1 MVAFLVAGVI
11 LGVLARVLRRGPSDP
26 QIALTIP
33 VGVVGAVVGG
43 VGMNLLLHDHW
54 TELTAFASPPRA
66 SSAWS
71 SSACSRAGS
80 GGPDPMPDGCV
91 FCAIVA
97 GDTAAD
103 LVLDE
108 PDFVAFLD
116 ARPVFKGHVLLVPR
130 EHVDTLPDLPAGLR
144 DGFLAVAQRLAAAVV
159 EALGAQGSFV
169 AINNTVSQSVPH
181 LHLHVVPRTKGDG
194 LRGFFWPR
202 TKYRDL
208 DERGRYAAQL
218 AGRPRVTTAFGAR
231 QPTDARRG
239 VTHGSLRRARRR
251 RHREQR
257 AGSGSAPP
265 RGSPRRVP
273 RSPSSTWTRQRP
285 SEAAAKLGPAKAVGI
300 GCDVSD
306 AASAEA
312 AVERVV
318 SELGGIHILVN
329 NAGITRD
336 NLLFKMTEDD
346 WDLVLGVHLKGA
358 FLMTKA
364 AQKHFVEQKYG
375 KILNLSSV
383 SALGN
388 RGQAN
393 YSAAKM
399 GVQGFTRTLGIEL
412 GPYGI
417 NANAI
422 APGFIATDMTDA
434 TAARLKMD
442 VEEFRRLNAEAN
454 PVRRVG
460 FPEDI
465 AAAAAF
471 LCSDE
476 ASYITG
482 QTLYVD
488 GGAKLG

>member
-1 MVAFLVAGVI
+1 MGRYD
-11 LGVLARVLRRGPSDP
+11 GRV
-26 QIALTIP
+26 
-33 VGVVGAVVGG
+33 AVVTG
-43 VGMNLLLHDHW
+43 
-54 TELTAFASPPRA
+54 A
-66 SSAWS
+66 
-71 SSACSRAGS
+71 
-80 GGPDPMPDGCV
+80 
-91 FCAIVA
+91 
-97 GDTAAD
+97 
-103 LVLDE
+103 
-108 PDFVAFLD
+108 
-116 ARPVFKGHVLLVPR
+116 
-130 EHVDTLPDLPAGLR
+130 
-144 DGFLAVAQRLAAAVV
+144 
-159 EALGAQGSFV
+159 AQGIGYGIATRFAEEGASV
-169 AINNTVSQSVPH
+169 AI
-181 LHLHVVPRTKGDG
+181 L
-194 LRGFFWPR
+194 
-202 TKYRDL
+202 DL
-208 DERGRYAAQL
+208 DETKAS
-218 AGRPRVTTAFGAR
+218 
-231 QPTDARRG
+231 D
-239 VTHGSLRRARRR
+239 
-251 RHREQR
+251 
-257 AGSGSAPP
+257 
-265 RGSPRRVP
+265 
-273 RSPSSTWTRQRP
+273 
-285 SEAAAKLGPAKAVGI
+285 AAAKLPAGADGARHVGI

-306 AASAEA
+306 AEASSA

-318 SELGGIHILVN
+318 TELGGIHVLVN

-346 WDLVLGVHLKGA
+346 WDLVMGVHLKGA

-383 SALGN
+383 SSLGN

-412 GPYGI
+412 GPFGI

-422 APGFIATDMTDA
+422 APGFIATEMTDA

-442 VEEFRRLNAEAN
+442 VDEFRKLNAEAN
-454 PVRRVG
+454 PVKRVG